1 MVQLASGSF
10 ILQSLE
16 VVATDET
23 EVEPEFFLSCPPDND
38 IICPFVFALNRHVEQ
53 SVIIL
58 LDSSAVS
65 K

>member
-38 IICPFVFALNRHVEQ
+38 ICPFVFVLNRHVEQ